1 MKYYGSEWITKL
13 RLKGTDT
20 KLPSSLTEVV
30 SVEELLDEFHN
41 PLFSSMNKVLL
52 AMVVYYKKINHASP
66 SPKGYY
72 SRLAQNVTNDGKD
85 NERVMTVMC
94 LNSKPGVNTAII
106 PLSNG
111 DIDKYFMSYLI
122 GRDDPGGFGPG
133 AILAIVKPKKITN
146 TWGDKYGL
154 PVLSFGRSFGLIDAE
169 ASRFKLTRTI
179 PFAPNDVG
187 NRLHSF
193 FFPKVTLTVT
203 NFNPLYTTCT
213 GYFCDSVCMIDPSNG
228 RVRSFC
234 PCVQSF
240 RMLGGIVLEL
250 EFYVEVVGE
259 FRKLT
264 FSSDRFTSRTFTDI
278 LTRNGVPLGITCE
291 ALNKIEAK
299 LYEKIREFFEFV
311 NTSGGGFSV
320 LGWVRVGRSKDS
332 EFSSST
338 ATYHITKIV
347 PNCDPVE
354 LKPYVM
360 DISAM
365 LKDEEE
371 NLNDDE
377 AEEDVF
383 VAEEDN
389 VEVAEEDN
397 VEVAEEDNVE
407 VAEEQYVAENIA
419 GSSITEELSNMTRGE
434 GDYAR
439 SVFEERD
446 QAATVMKDTEKEAKG
461 HVVMTDS
468 AAMDRNEKQL
478 HADSI
483 DEHIGE
489 VATKR
494 AKITA

>member
-1 MKYYGSEWITKL
+1 
-13 RLKGTDT
+13 
-20 KLPSSLTEVV
+20 
-30 SVEELLDEFHN
+30 
-41 PLFSSMNKVLL
+41 
-52 AMVVYYKKINHASP
+52 
-66 SPKGYY
+66 
-72 SRLAQNVTNDGKD
+72 
-85 NERVMTVMC
+85 
-94 LNSKPGVNTAII
+94 
-106 PLSNG
+106 
-111 DIDKYFMSYLI
+111 
-122 GRDDPGGFGPG
+122 
-133 AILAIVKPKKITN
+133 
-146 TWGDKYGL
+146 
-154 PVLSFGRSFGLIDAE
+154 
-169 ASRFKLTRTI
+169 
-179 PFAPNDVG
+179 
-187 NRLHSF
+187 
-193 FFPKVTLTVT
+193 
-203 NFNPLYTTCT
+203 
-213 GYFCDSVCMIDPSNG
+213 
-228 RVRSFC
+228 
-234 PCVQSF
+234 
-240 RMLGGIVLEL
+240 MLGGIVLEL

-259 FRKLT
+259 PRKLT